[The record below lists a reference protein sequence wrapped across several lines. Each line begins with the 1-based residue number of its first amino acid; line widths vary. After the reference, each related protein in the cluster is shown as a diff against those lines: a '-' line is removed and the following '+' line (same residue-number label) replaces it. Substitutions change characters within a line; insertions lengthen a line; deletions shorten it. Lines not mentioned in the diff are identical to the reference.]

1 MYGIVKRILDVVI
14 SIIAI
19 LLLLPFYFA
28 ISFVIL
34 LSSGTPIFFL
44 QERMGKN
51 WVPFKIIK
59 FRTMVRE
66 AQNLGPDIS
75 SGNDKRITAIGKF
88 LRRFKLDELPQFFNV
103 IKGDMSIIGPR
114 PELFKYANHFK
125 DDYSSILKIKP
136 GITDFASVKYKNEA
150 VLLKEGNIE
159 STYLTE
165 ILPNKIVLYKKY
177 LNEIGFLTDM
187 KIIFNTIKGLII

>member
-14 SIIAI
+14 SSIAI

-34 LSSGTPIFFL
+34 INSGTPIFFL
-44 QERMGKN
+44 QERIGKN

-75 SGNDKRITAIGKF
+75 SRNDNRITTVGKF
-88 LRRFKLDELPQFFNV
+88 LRKFKLDELPQFFNV

-114 PELFKYANHFK
+114 PELFKYANYFK
-125 DDYSSILKIKP
+125 DDYSNILKIKP

-150 VLLKEGNIE
+150 VLLKDGNIE
-159 STYLTE
+159 GTYLTE

-187 KIIFNTIKGLII
+187 KIIFNTIKGIIL